1 MLAAVAAGKHV
12 VLCGHSNTERG
23 YLPILA
29 EKLRAELAQSDPKMS
44 VHVSTEDKDP
54 LEVV

>member
-1 MLAAVAAGKHV
+1 M
-12 VLCGHSNTERG
+12 LCGHSNTERG

-29 EKLRAELAQSDPKMS
+29 EKLRAELAASDPKMT
-44 VHVSTEDKDP
+44 VHISAEDKDP